1 MASMD
6 KKTTGSKA
14 GACLASKDCQVVDIG
29 IDGFAECLMSG
40 PNSCKYALPFG
51 YCFLCGHPRVNEMLH
66 HPGEKETVS
75 AL

>member
-1 MASMD
+1 MN
-6 KKTTGSKA
+6 KTTSGSKT

-40 PNSCKYALPFG
+40 PNTCKYALPFG
-51 YCFLCGHPRVNEMLH
+51 YCFLCGHPRVSEAL
-66 HPGEKETVS
+66 GDSAEKKKPAVD